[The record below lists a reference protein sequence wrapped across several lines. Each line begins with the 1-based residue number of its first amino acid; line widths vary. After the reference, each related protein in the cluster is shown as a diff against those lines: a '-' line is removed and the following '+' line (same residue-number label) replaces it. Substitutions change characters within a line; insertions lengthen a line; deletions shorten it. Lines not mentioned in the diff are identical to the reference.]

1 MTTNI
6 NKLISLIESMYG
18 VSARSAKF
26 YAEAMDLIIK
36 DVSHGKISVKRLKEF
51 VNYDSRV
58 SEQLNENFSN
68 VGGLI
73 SIGAI
78 NSISRNRNI
87 TTRINQYDEV
97 KIVNEHR
104 IDTNLYTK
112 VKEHLK
118 LGGGAL
124 IVTELSNDGAYVTG
138 NIRRGT
144 IWVPLSVLKK
154 K

>member
-18 VSARSAKF
+18 VSTRSAKF

-51 VNYDSRV
+51 VNYEYRV

-104 IDTNLYTK
+104 LDTNLYTK

-124 IVTELSNDGAYVTG
+124 IVTELSNGGAYVTG